1 MNGMGS
7 SRQHHGEGGW
17 RTGSWRAGD
26 THGMTAAIRALTLD
40 LDDTLWP
47 VAPIIQRAEQVL
59 SDWLQVHAPATAA
72 RYPVAGMRR
81 LRAEIEVRHPALVH
95 DLTALRRRAIHEA
108 LASCG
113 DDVALTDPAFDL
125 FMAERHR
132 VTLYDDVL
140 PALERLAARFPLL
153 ALSNGNADVALTGV
167 GHCFVGRVGAR
178 EAGVAK
184 PDPRIFAVACEALAL
199 PAEAVLHVGDSWQ
212 HDVLGARAAG
222 LHSAWVRRGAAL
234 PDGVRDKPGPG
245 WHVHV
250 EDLHALAD
258 ELGV

>member
-1 MNGMGS
+1 MAQ
-7 SRQHHGEGGW
+7 RLAEGG
-17 RTGSWRAGD
+17 RGHRSWWSSD

-47 VAPIIQRAEQVL
+47 VAPIIQRAEQAL
-59 SDWLQVHAPATAA
+59 FDWLQVHAPATAA

-81 LRAEIEVRHPALVH
+81 LRAEIEVRHPELVH
-95 DLTALRRRAIHEA
+95 DLTVLRRRAIHEA

-113 DDVALTDPAFDL
+113 DDVALTDRAFDL

-199 PAEAVLHVGDSWQ
+199 PADAVLHVGDSWH

-222 LHSAWVRRGAAL
+222 LHSAWVHRGAPRPEGA
-234 PDGVRDKPGPG
+234 DDAAGSG
-245 WHVHV
+245 WHVQV
-250 EDLHALAD
+250 EDIDALAQA
-258 ELGV
+258 LGV

>member
-1 MNGMGS
+1 
-7 SRQHHGEGGW
+7 
-17 RTGSWRAGD
+17 
-26 THGMTAAIRALTLD
+26 MTAAIRALTLD

-47 VAPIIQRAEQVL
+47 VAPIIERAEQVL
-59 SDWLQVHAPATAA
+59 HDWLQVQAPATAA

-81 LRAEIEVRHPALVH
+81 LRAEIEVRHPELVH
-95 DLTALRRRAIHEA
+95 DLTALRRHAIQEA

-113 DDVALTDPAFDL
+113 DDVALTDQAFDL

-184 PDPRIFAVACEALAL
+184 PDPRIFAAACEALAL
-199 PAEAVLHVGDSWQ
+199 PADAVLHVGDSWH

-222 LHSAWVRRGAAL
+222 LHSAWVHRGLVPPHGA
-234 PDGVRDKPGPG
+234 DGLAGSG
-245 WHVHV
+245 WHVQV
-250 EDLHALAD
+250 EDLHALAQV
-258 ELGV
+258 LNV